1 MIYRDLV
8 ARNRPLPPSR
18 TATSMRAESRARV
31 RASSSPLSNFL
42 CGRMA
47 GKSLARISGKRRF
60 FYVLFPLATSNESQ
74 FSLSRLLLFFSP
86 RLATRK
92 IPLSSIGVQPSPL
105 RFSVR
110 PSGKLCQ
117 SRFFAC
123 PFPPRRRVEGLV
135 LLCRVGFLERARH
148 KYTFTRRVVLP
159 V

>member
-8 ARNRPLPPSR
+8 ARTRPLPPAPSR

-42 CGRMA
+42 CGKMT

-74 FSLSRLLLFFSP
+74 FSLSRFLLFFSP

-92 IPLSSIGVQPSPL
+92 IPLSSIGVQPSAL

-123 PFPPRRRVEGLV
+123 PFPPGVAWRGSFY
-135 LLCRVGFLERARH
+135 C
-148 KYTFTRRVVLP
+148 VVSVSLREP
-159 V
+159 DINTHLHGE